1 MDGIKFLDDNDVK
14 SLFEDNDETSEN
26 QEDNGTKSNVTNI
39 SDEQAA
45 DIFNNNKVFDDDEE
59 DEDDDNDDSEKE
71 IEEKQEENTTKE
83 VKPETKSVEN
93 GSNVDFSSIA
103 KQFADEGIWELDDE
117 EVKDADGFKSLIK
130 KAIENGI
137 DEETRRVKEALELG
151 INSQDVAEFE
161 HTIKMLH
168 SITNED
174 LYDEGDDGNQLRQKL
189 ILQNFINEGME
200 EKKAVEK
207 TKEIFK
213 KGKDIDEAEKA
224 LVANKKFFQQ
234 TYKDLKASARK
245 QKDEWDK
252 SIQKQTDDLKSSIM
266 SNEKYLGE
274 IDIDEKTKKTA
285 LANLSEPRYKDKDS
299 GQMLTAIQK
308 YEKENKTDFLKN
320 LGLLFTLTDGFKN
333 LDKLTTKAVNRRINK
348 QISDIEDVLKNPS
361 GSDTSLSMVT
371 GANNNRLNKFT
382 FGI

>member
-26 QEDNGTKSNVTNI
+26 QENNGTETNVTNI
-39 SDEQAA
+39 TDEQAA
-45 DIFNNNKVFDDDEE
+45 DIFNNNKVFDDD
-59 DEDDDNDDSEKE
+59 DEDSDTEEGKKE
-71 IEEKQEENTTKE
+71 NQEENATKE
-83 VKPETKSVEN
+83 VKLETKSVEN

-103 KQFADEGIWELDDE
+103 KQFADEGVWELDDD
-117 EVKDADGFKSLIK
+117 EVKDADGFKNLIK
-130 KAIENGI
+130 KAIEDGI
-137 DEETRRVKEALELG
+137 DEKTKRVSELLDMG
-151 INSQDVAEFE
+151 ADSRDIAEFE
-161 HTIKMLH
+161 ASIEFLH
-168 SITNED
+168 SVRNED
-174 LYDEGDDGNQLRQKL
+174 ILAEGEDGDNLRRRLIVQDLLNQGKDEQEAVQKT
-189 ILQNFINEGME
+189 N
-200 EKKAVEK
+200 
-207 TKEIFK
+207 EIFK
-213 KGKDIDEAEKA
+213 KGEDITEAKKA
-224 LVANKKFFQQ
+224 LKSNKEFFQVE
-234 TYKDLKASARK
+234 YKKMAEEQRKKA
-245 QKDEWDK
+245 DEWDK

-274 IDIDEKTKKTA
+274 IDIDEKTKKIA